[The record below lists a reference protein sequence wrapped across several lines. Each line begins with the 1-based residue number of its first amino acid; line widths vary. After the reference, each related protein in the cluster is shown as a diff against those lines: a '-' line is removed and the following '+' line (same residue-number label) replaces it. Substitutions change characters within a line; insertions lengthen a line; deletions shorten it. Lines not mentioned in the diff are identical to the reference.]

1 MNVPVSSLPMS
12 PPVVLIST
20 IVTGIFPDRASA
32 DRAWDAAI
40 ARGYKSTD
48 LSVAVS
54 DEFHKKHF
62 IVQRQPSENKALEG
76 AAIGGAIGT
85 TAGALAVVLAVGA
98 SILLP
103 GLGIVI
109 AGPIVAAFAAAGAG
123 GAVGGLIGGL
133 AGLEIPEKHVKLIED
148 HVKNGNV
155 ILTLKA
161 RSAADAEAIR
171 KDWKAWAV
179 EVLF

>member
-1 MNVPVSSLPMS
+1 MSVPVASLPMS

-40 ARGYKSTD
+40 ARGYATTD

-54 DEFHKKHF
+54 DEMHKKHF
-62 IVQRQPSENKALEG
+62 IVQRQPTETKALEG
-76 AAIGGAIGT
+76 AAVGGAIGT
-85 TAGALAVVLAVGA
+85 TAGALAVVMAVGV

-123 GAVGGLIGGL
+123 GAIGGLIGGL
-133 AGLEIPEKHVKLIED
+133 AGLDIPEKHVKLIED
-148 HVKNGNV
+148 HVRKGHV

-161 RSAADAEAIR
+161 RSAADAEAIQ